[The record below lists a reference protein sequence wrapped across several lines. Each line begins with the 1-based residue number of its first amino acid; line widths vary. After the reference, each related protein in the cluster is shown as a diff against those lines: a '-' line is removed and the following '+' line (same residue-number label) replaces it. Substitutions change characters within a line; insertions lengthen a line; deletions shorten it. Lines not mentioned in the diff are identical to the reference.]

1 MVWTIAQAEVD
12 ESATM
17 FDGLVLLKFLS
28 LLLPN
33 L

>member
-1 MVWTIAQAEVD
+1 MICTITQAEID

-17 FDGLVLLKFLS
+17 FDGLVLLKFSS